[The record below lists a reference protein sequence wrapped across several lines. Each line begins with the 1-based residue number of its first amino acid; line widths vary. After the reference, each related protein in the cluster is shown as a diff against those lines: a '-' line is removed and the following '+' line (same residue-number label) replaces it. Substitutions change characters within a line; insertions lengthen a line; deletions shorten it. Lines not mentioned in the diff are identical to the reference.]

1 MLQDYRAEAPR
12 LSDLRARSQVK
23 NITPEA
29 ASTVLFDA
37 VNAMGDDAEKDRE
50 LIEIVRNLMSKGA
63 NPHSYDDKG
72 HTAWTEAVK
81 IEGRIKIQI
90 KTQQRRAD
98 QFSPIIE
105 ALFEAKDD
113 QVNVDRMC
121 SFIRPKNKKGNRLTW
136 AKEYQKL
143 YRDAFLFTANQ
154 GYCHAVDILLQADA
168 AADQE
173 ADKLFSTPA
182 NGDIYSP
189 INEAL
194 WLAAARGDEKMVDVL
209 IRHHADPVALNQ
221 NGETALI
228 LAAKNGQLEVV
239 KALLQI
245 KCVVIGINAQDG
257 KRHIDTAL
265 DCVRDQMQQ
274 LDNGGPQREAYKD
287 VARELLKK
295 GANFSESARSVS
307 RAVLRSLGRKP
318 KDPIQEVLSELT
330 PDEKEIR
337 WLNALDLYLNEQNPD
352 GQAPAATVNG
362 EGLFATELKTFL
374 NNDEGT
380 LEDFERTHQIP
391 KEGALNQ
398 IWREIRKLTLPEP
411 FSPDSTFFSEPMSP
425 APTSPVSRVL
435 NPLPPLARRERRQTE
450 PASAPSTRIRAEFDG
465 ARRRSSMM
473 SSPSTV
479 TAVDEAEVEEAKGKA
494 AQGKKAKRIDSLVVM
509 ARGELIIRINAYLN
523 AYPESDVVWRNQ
535 DADSK
540 KIRRRLMIA
549 AKLNEILAS
558 ASNGF
563 SWDEFVEQINPGQL
577 GSACSD
583 REFFALLQSAA
594 RLSSDSKAADK
605 ALTPFKPESSFR
617 KAANEALTPFKSRA
631 SLLAPFLGRSS
642 VQDAGDGGGDANRG
656 GTEGSRKKG
665 NVALGREL
673 ENLARD
679 EESALSASCD
689 PKGKVGATPRFAY
702 QSGHDVEEKN
712 DERQKRRTPARP
724 FVPATYV
731 NGDSDS
737 RSTTPSRFFPT
748 PSKSATPSQTP
759 PPRMLPKTL
768 ADKRP
773 WRPLWWPSN
782 NPQQTPGS
790 SPQSTATPPL
800 PPAAVAQPQ
809 AANPSPAAAGP
820 QPVARQGRP
829 LSQDIFPVYR
839 YF

>member
-23 NITPEA
+23 NITPEV
-29 ASTVLFDA
+29 ASAVLFDA

-105 ALFEAKDD
+105 ALFEAKND

-194 WLAAARGDEKMVDVL
+194 WSAAARGDEKMVDVL

-425 APTSPVSRVL
+425 APTSPMSRFL
-435 NPLPPLARRERRQTE
+435 FIPPPPLARRGRRHTA
-450 PASAPSTRIRAEFDG
+450 PASEPSTRTRADLDRDENDRP
-465 ARRRSSMM
+465 RRRSSMT
-473 SSPSTV
+473 PHASTV
-479 TAVDEAEVEEAKGKA
+479 IAEAKGEFKVKT
-494 AQGKKAKRIDSLVVM
+494 AQEIDPNVIARRDLITRIFMYVSD
-509 ARGELIIRINAYLN
+509 
-523 AYPESDVVWRNQ
+523 YPEMVWT
-535 DADSK
+535 DKTSPAAAD
-540 KIRRRLMIA
+540 IRRRLTLLLSLKGALSNTSAFSLSKFLEGIDEEQLQVA
-549 AKLNEILAS
+549 CQERKFFKLLES
-558 ASNGF
+558 AVQF
-563 SWDEFVEQINPGQL
+563 S
-577 GSACSD
+577 SD
-583 REFFALLQSAA
+583 RKVAKKVLA
-594 RLSSDSKAADK
+594 RFKPSILSTPSKAR
-605 ALTPFKPESSFR
+605 P
-617 KAANEALTPFKSRA
+617 
-631 SLLAPFLGRSS
+631 PFL
-642 VQDAGDGGGDANRG
+642 QDTRDGGDAMSPPNAAAQRS
-656 GTEGSRKKG
+656 GSREKVG
-665 NVALGREL
+665 ASLGREL
-673 ENLARD
+673 EDFVRG
-679 EESALSASCD
+679 EESELSASAD
-689 PKGKVGATPRFAY
+689 PKEKVRATPKTA
-702 QSGHDVEEKN
+702 EEKS
-712 DERQKRRTPARP
+712 DGGQKGLLSRFLTPSRP
-724 FVPATYV
+724 FVAATYM
-731 NGDSDS
+731 NGDSAS
-737 RSTTPSRFFPT
+737 SATTPSRFFPT
-748 PSKSATPSQTP
+748 PSKSVTPSQTP

-768 ADKRP
+768 AAKRP

-829 LSQDIFPVYR
+829 LSQDIFPVSR